1 MPPFET
7 FAEFPL
13 RAEVLAA
20 IHAMGITKPTPIQ
33 RLAIPPV
40 MSGRDVIAKAETGTG
55 KTLAFGAPMMS
66 KIDPSRRSVLGLVLC
81 PTRELAQQVAAVLEK
96 LGEPIGAKVALIVGG
111 EPMGPQI
118 DALKRGAQV
127 VVGTPGRVIDL
138 YGQKFLSFPWT
149 EFVALDEAD
158 QMLEIGFIDDVRK
171 ILSYTPEERQ
181 TMLFSATFPDEVLRL
196 AREATRDPME
206 VATAAGHAT
215 VKTIEQAWMACGRA
229 DRSLALMR
237 LIEQSTADDVFLV
250 FCDRRTEVDSLMR
263 QLERMPFSVKAL
275 HGGFDQASRFRVMS
289 AFRTGEVKALVAT
302 DVASRGL
309 DVHLVSHVV
318 NYSVPQDAQDYT
330 HRIGRTGRAGRTGT
344 AITLVSPEQAG
355 RWQDILRQ
363 TKWDVSELELPGR
376 TGRGRP
382 PVRAP
387 RHEEAE
393 PVREERPV
401 QTERPVREALPVREE
416 RPARRERVERPA
428 QAERPARPAQVE
440 RPARPARPERPQRDE
455 AAPRAARPAAPRPP
469 AARAPTANAPERAP
483 AAAPAASGDRTKR
496 SMSTRER
503 LQLEKEGRQ
512 GSAGAAERPTPPPR
526 PSAPPAGRAPAGE
539 RSRERAPRRNRE

>member
-1 MPPFET
+1 M
-7 FAEFPL
+7 PL
-13 RAEVLAA
+13 RKEVLDA

-66 KIDPSRRSVLGLVLC
+66 KIDASRRSVLGLVLC
-81 PTRELAQQVAAVLEK
+81 PTRELAQQVAQVLEK

-111 EPMGPQI
+111 EPMNPQI
-118 DALKRGAQV
+118 DALKAGAQV

-171 ILSYTPEERQ
+171 ILSYTPDERQ

-215 VKTIEQAWMACGRA
+215 VKTIDQSWMACGRS

-237 LIEQSTADDVFLV
+237 LIEQSSADDVFLV
-250 FCDRRTEVDSLMR
+250 FCDRRTEVDALMR

-309 DVHLVSHVV
+309 DVHLVTHVV

-344 AITLVSPEQAG
+344 AITLVSPEQEG
-355 RWQDILRQ
+355 RWHDILRQ
-363 TKWDVSELELPGR
+363 TKWNVTEAQLPGR
-376 TGRGRP
+376 SGRGRP
-382 PVRAP
+382 AAP
-387 RHEEAE
+387 
-393 PVREERPV
+393 ERD
-401 QTERPVREALPVREE
+401 ERREE
-416 RPARRERVERPA
+416 RPARDERRRDEPRREEARREEPRREGARREERRDERPRGD
-428 QAERPARPAQVE
+428 ERRREEPRRESSRVDTP
-440 RPARPARPERPQRDE
+440 RNGGRRDE
-455 AAPRAARPAAPRPP
+455 PRREEPRRDERRPAAPP
-469 AARAPTANAPERAP
+469 PERARRT
-483 AAAPAASGDRTKR
+483 APPPPVPQSASSDRPKR
-496 SMSTRER
+496 AMSTRER
-503 LQLEKEGRQ
+503 LRLEREGRL
-512 GSAGAAERPTPPPR
+512 
-526 PSAPPAGRAPAGE
+526 PADG
-539 RSRERAPRRNRE
+539 

>member
-1 MPPFET
+1 M
-7 FAEFPL
+7 
-13 RAEVLAA
+13 RAAA

-181 TMLFSATFPDEVLRL
+181 TMLFSATFPDEVLKPR
-196 AREATRDPME
+196 ARTTRDPME
-206 VATAAGHAT
+206 VATAPAWRRSRPSSRPGWPAGARPLAGADAPDRAERAGRRLPRVLRPPHRRRLADAPLRAHA
-215 VKTIEQAWMACGRA
+215 VLGQGAARRLRPG
-229 DRSLALMR
+229 LALPR
-237 LIEQSTADDVFLV
+237 DERVPHRRGQGAAR
-250 FCDRRTEVDSLMR
+250 DRRRLAR
-263 QLERMPFSVKAL
+263 PRRAPR
-275 HGGFDQASRFRVMS
+275 H
-289 AFRTGEVKALVAT
+289 
-302 DVASRGL
+302 
-309 DVHLVSHVV
+309 HVV

-387 RHEEAE
+387 RHEEVE

>member
-1 MPPFET
+1 M
-7 FAEFPL
+7 PL
-13 RAEVLAA
+13 RKEVLDA

-40 MSGRDVIAKAETGTG
+40 MNGRDVIAKAETGTG

-81 PTRELAQQVAAVLEK
+81 PTRELAQQVAQVLEK

-111 EPMGPQI
+111 EPMNPQI
-118 DALKRGAQV
+118 DALKAGAQV

-171 ILSYTPEERQ
+171 ILSYTPDERQ
-181 TMLFSATFPDEVLRL
+181 TMLFSATFPDLVLRL

-215 VKTIEQAWMACGRA
+215 VKTIDQTWMACGRS

-237 LIEQSTADDVFLV
+237 LIEQSSADDVFLV
-250 FCDRRTEVDSLMR
+250 FCDRRTEVDALMR

-309 DVHLVSHVV
+309 DVHLVTHVV

-355 RWQDILRQ
+355 RWHDILRQ
-363 TKWDVSELELPGR
+363 TKWNVTELPLPGR
-376 TGRGRP
+376 SARGRSP
-382 PVRAP
+382 APERDERPRVDERRRAQAPWAEPRRDEPRRDEPRREDSDRGERAP
-387 RHEEAE
+387 R
-393 PVREERPV
+393 EERARGEGRRGAQV
-401 QTERPVREALPVREE
+401 
-416 RPARRERVERPA
+416 RREGRRSDAP
-428 QAERPARPAQVE
+428 RRTT
-440 RPARPARPERPQRDE
+440 RRDE
-455 AAPRAARPAAPRPP
+455 PRGDERRPAAPP
-469 AARAPTANAPERAP
+469 PERAHQHTP
-483 AAAPAASGDRTKR
+483 ASPTAPASHSAPSVPSDRPKR
-496 SMSTRER
+496 AMSTRER
-503 LQLEKEGRQ
+503 LRREREGRL
-512 GSAGAAERPTPPPR
+512 
-526 PSAPPAGRAPAGE
+526 PSD
-539 RSRERAPRRNRE
+539 S